1 MAKEF
6 FITLNTREL
15 DALRDTDY
23 RVIQGY
29 LYIKRN
35 SNFSEGKTKKI
46 CYGALSGYITKIDR
60 TQAKRTVQKLIQ
72 LGLLKATDTEQVFD
86 LCFCAD
92 TKNDTITSDTLNTSE
107 NRNIHHPT
115 SRAREDEEGFSNSG
129 QLKKKTT
136 ANKISTTQTTDKGA
150 SAPVKAAPQPS
161 FLEGTGEGA
170 ESTEAAQIKAH
181 AKAEGWQ
188 WCDNPKS
195 LLYYQQTGEAS
206 KKLAPSLSL
215 LLAEFQSEESKPTP
229 MGFKIFID
237 SYNKTHQQNQG
248 QRRGDLVL

>member
-1 MAKEF
+1 MAREF

-60 TQAKRTVQKLIQ
+60 TQAKRAVQKLIQ
-72 LGLLKATDTEQVFD
+72 LGLLKATDTEQVFE
-86 LCFCAD
+86 LCFCGD
-92 TKNDTITSDTLNTSE
+92 TENDTITSDTLNTSK
-107 NRNIHHPT
+107 NKSIHHPT
-115 SRAREDEEGFSNSG
+115 SRTREDEEGFSNVG

-136 ANKISTTQTTDKGA
+136 TNKTTTQTTDKGA

-161 FLEGTGEGA
+161 ILEGKGEEA
-170 ESTEAAQIKAH
+170 ETTEAAQIKAH
-181 AKAEGWQ
+181 AKAEGWT

-195 LLYYQQTGEAS
+195 LPYYQKAGEAS
-206 KKLAPSLSL
+206 KKRAPSLSL
-215 LLAEFQSEESKPTP
+215 LLAEYQSEESKPTP
-229 MGFKIFID
+229 MGFKIFVD
-237 SYNKTHQQNQG
+237 SYNRTRQQNQG